1 MLRGNLRSIDEG
13 NVDNRRHNSF
23 SGNDAGTGGEFGTE
37 GENLEVT
44 PLTRTSKGTNKRV
57 NREIFY
63 TEYDHEP

>member
-44 PLTRTSKGTNKRV
+44 PLTRTSK
-57 NREIFY
+57 
-63 TEYDHEP
+63 HL